1 MRTFKSKKEIQ
12 DAIKKQITTND
23 KQAIKALLRIYE
35 YQTASEQESM
45 YVYNRNNV
53 GFTKTDSSYLSK
65 MVKDYYRYNH
75 YLNPKI
81 MDRLKR
87 SIGKYAG
94 QLVRIAISKGIYE
107 KVDGVWI
114 VKS

>member
-53 GFTKTDSSYLSK
+53 GFAANGTP
-65 MVKDYYRYNH
+65 VVFDYSGYY
-75 YLNPKI
+75 
-81 MDRLKR
+81 
-87 SIGKYAG
+87 G
-94 QLVRIAISKGIYE
+94 
-107 KVDGVWI
+107 
-114 VKS
+114 